1 MKNKHYIYWPDV
13 IIAVLITAIMTSAI
27 YFAIFHNNGMCIPEL
42 EPVAAAVE
50 IEEAEPERQYFDVP
64 LDEDLQD
71 YIFEVCE
78 TYSIDPAVIVSMI
91 ERESTFR
98 NDVKGDGGESYGLM
112 QIKAKWHKERMERLG
127 VTDLLDPRQNVL
139 VGTDFLHELLGQG
152 KGMVWALMAYNGG
165 PSYAND
171 LYRQGKASRYAIE
184 IMAASN
190 RRSFEGEYTYG
201 V

>member
-13 IIAVLITAIMTSAI
+13 IIAVICTAIMCGVVALC
-27 YFAIFHNNGMCIPEL
+27 FAPRESKKVV
-42 EPVAAAVE
+42 EPVVAAVE
-50 IEEAEPERQYFDVP
+50 IEEVEPERQYFDVP

-78 TYSIDPAVIVSMI
+78 RYSIDPAVIVSMI

-98 NDVKGDGGESYGLM
+98 NDAKGDGGESYGLM

-139 VGTDFLHELLGQG
+139 VGADFLHELLGQG

-171 LYRQGKASRYAIE
+171 LYYAGRASRYAME